1 MYCIQEFNPKPM
13 ECLGYALRKAIE
25 VNREL
30 FVRKLKRDVRSQR
43 KCLQI
48 AIKCKMDDE
57 NCELKEKRA

>member
-1 MYCIQEFNPKPM
+1 M

-30 FVRKLKRDVRSQR
+30 FVRKLKRDVRSQQ

-48 AIKCKMDDE
+48 AAKCKMDDE
-57 NCELKEKRA
+57 NCELKEERA